1 MQALYIENTFFLS
14 VSFIVLSFF
23 LFLLYLT
30 HFFVSVYC
38 FMMIDSLMSP
48 VLDWFVC
55 FIIKE
60 KKKKLLT
67 MEQNQMFLIEAFFF
81 FKLRHSC
88 LGLSCYFPVYQHTN
102 VRLASCPETQ

>member
-60 KKKKLLT
+60 KKKAVDNGAKP
-67 MEQNQMFLIEAFFF
+67 NVSDRGFFF
-81 FKLRHSC
+81 FQTETLLSRPVVLFSC
-88 LGLSCYFPVYQHTN
+88 ISTH
-102 VRLASCPETQ
+102 

>member
-1 MQALYIENTFFLS
+1 
-14 VSFIVLSFF
+14 
-23 LFLLYLT
+23 
-30 HFFVSVYC
+30 
-38 FMMIDSLMSP
+38 MMIDSLMSP

-60 KKKKLLT
+60 IKKKKKAVD
-67 MEQNQMFLIEAFFF
+67 NGAKPNVADRGFFFF

>member
-1 MQALYIENTFFLS
+1 
-14 VSFIVLSFF
+14 
-23 LFLLYLT
+23 
-30 HFFVSVYC
+30 
-38 FMMIDSLMSP
+38 MMIDSLMSP

-60 KKKKLLT
+60 KKK
-67 MEQNQMFLIEAFFF
+67 EAVDNGAKPNVSDRDFFF